1 MKHTTFLL
9 IAFVYSIAAVAQSGK
24 GFTDLFDGKTLNG
37 WKKITGNADYKI
49 EDGMIVGTT
58 VLSSPNTFLVTEKE
72 YGDFVL
78 ELEVKIEDTTAN
90 SGIQLRSHF
99 DAQANDAKGKVY
111 GYQYELD
118 PSSRK
123 WTAGLYDEG
132 RRDWLY
138 PLSLNPSAQNAFKLG
153 AFNEIHVECIG
164 HEIKTWINDVP
175 AAYVV
180 DTMDSKGFIALQV
193 HQVSSQDEVN
203 KKIYFKNI
211 RIKTTGLQPAP
222 FAPGVFVVNLVPNNL
237 TGYEKKN
244 GWHLLFDGKTSN
256 GWIGAYKKTF
266 PSRKDISVTG
276 ETSYGFRNGDICYQK
291 S

>member
-1 MKHTTFLL
+1 MKKFLVL
-9 IAFVYSIAAVAQSGK
+9 ACITMFAAVNVLAQGWAN
-24 GFTDLFDGKTLNG
+24 LFNGKTLDG
-37 WKKITGNADYKI
+37 WKKITGMADYKI

-78 ELEVKIEDTTAN
+78 ELEVKIDDTTAN

-99 DAQANDAKGKVY
+99 DAAGNNGKGKVY

-118 PSSRK
+118 PSSRR

-138 PLSLNPSAQNAFKLG
+138 PLSLNPSAQSAFKLG
-153 AFNEIHVECIG
+153 QFNKIHVECIG

-180 DTMDSKGFIALQV
+180 DTLDSKGFIALQV
-193 HQVSSQDEVN
+193 HSIGEN
-203 KKIYFKNI
+203 KNYVGEKIYWKNI
-211 RIKTTGLQPAP
+211 RI
-222 FAPGVFVVNLVPNNL
+222 
-237 TGYEKKN
+237 
-244 GWHLLFDGKTSN
+244 
-256 GWIGAYKKTF
+256 
-266 PSRKDISVTG
+266 
-276 ETSYGFRNGDICYQK
+276 
-291 S
+291 